1 MWIILSL
8 LHMSTHHNFFE
19 KYNTFFAIIIGALLI
34 GGAIILTK
42 STPKIQAPQGQQPA
56 QQAPSDTPIAA
67 DVYKTLI
74 ADDRIVLGNKTS
86 KNVVIEISD
95 PSCPFCHFASGK
107 NPDLVKQSGRNDYLS
122 TEFGGTYVA
131 PGIEFEKLSKS
142 GDIAY
147 VFSYGNGHGNGRLAA
162 EALYCAHERDGFWPV
177 HNKLMSGPGY
187 TMVNDTVQ
195 NDRTKSATLGKF
207 LASEIDEKF
216 MTDCLTSAKYESR
229 INRDIAENSK
239 LQFAG
244 TPHFVINGNV
254 VRGAADFPSMK
265 GFIK

>member
-1 MWIILSL
+1 
-8 LHMSTHHNFFE
+8 MSTHYNFFE
-19 KYNTFFAIIIGALLI
+19 KYNTFFAIIIGAFLI

-42 STPKIQAPQGQQPA
+42 STPKNIAPNQQAGQK
-56 QQAPSDTPIAA
+56 APSDAPIAA

-131 PGIEFEKLSKS
+131 PVPEFEKLSKS

-147 VFSYGNGHGNGRLAA
+147 VYSYGNGHGNGRLAA
-162 EALYCAHERDGFWPV
+162 EALYCAHARDGFWAV
-177 HNKLMSGPGY
+177 HDKLMSGPGY
-187 TMVNDTVQ
+187 TMVNDTVK
-195 NDRTKSATLGKF
+195 NDRTQSATLAKF
-207 LASEIDEKF
+207 LGNEIDETF
-216 MTDCLTSAKYESR
+216 MTECLSSAKYESR

-244 TPHFVINGNV
+244 TPHFVINGNI